1 MIIQSNSIRG
11 EFMRN
16 IVDTTIKEI
25 LSDISCMFGPGA
37 TDAFITKDDQIY
49 YTRDGKE
56 VMESLMFD
64 NELASKVHH
73 IMYQAAYHQ
82 GRNVGDGS
90 TTLIILYCNIYLRM
104 RRLLSSGSFTGTI
117 NDVRKVWSK
126 ITTSV
131 IEKLKA
137 QSVPLTEENM
147 LSMFYTCTQDADLSV
162 KLYDKLRDAILAG
175 AYIVPRKSN
184 IASDFEVNIHNRPT
198 VKVTKMFSLKPIP
211 DTCNDA
217 VVLYCNGS
225 MDIAHPE
232 VLMSI
237 AGRMM
242 YRGEWKVDATIILLC
257 HGITEATRRST
268 REFVRAVKSN
278 GYDVSM
284 LNNIAI
290 YTMDDYRKM
299 DKEEIED
306 ISTILCDENGIGG
319 LVSAITFEHLLYNAF
334 ETKSIMTTTAPV
346 YGEIPVTDPR
356 FDAKIAINVSDYPD
370 KLNITFG
377 EYGGRIGDVIYVG
390 NNRSESY
397 GKAYIVTGSKD
408 IGGGIDDLE
417 KFDVDLHSVTKMRDM
432 LAHPYEVLFDAIDG
446 MAISKELGPIASAR
460 YNQLLEEIAVEKSPV
475 RRNSLNARLR
485 RSYGMFIDIEVG
497 SNLLKDSQRK
507 FELILDAII
516 SGSTAAKEQVLNGNS
531 VLHAA
536 RELSGITES
545 PDMEYKLSSVLWGA
559 LVDTMY
565 VLCCNYYGSKE
576 DANACC
582 KLIEDAIGDREKHA
596 IEDFNITNGVCN
608 AWPEKGHAVPLPT
621 IPVTVNKD
629 TDEERVV
636 EVPPC
641 IVEPLGSIS
650 AILTNS
656 ILPVEIAMSKVYH
669 LSGRTGF
676 MGNYLGKEDD

>member
-1 MIIQSNSIRG
+1 MIPIQSNSIRG
-11 EFMRN
+11 EFMRS

-25 LSDISCMFGPGA
+25 LADISCMFGPGA

-104 RRLLSSGSFTGTI
+104 RALLSSSSFNGTI

-126 ITTSV
+126 ITTKV
-131 IEKLKA
+131 IDRLKE

-162 KLYDKLRDAILAG
+162 KLYNELRDAILAG

-184 IASDFEVNIHNRPT
+184 IASDFVVNTHNRPT
-198 VKVTKMFSLKPIP
+198 VKVTKMFSLKPVP

-217 VVLYCNGS
+217 VVLYCNGT

-242 YRGEWKVDATIILLC
+242 YRGDKKVDATVILLC

-268 REFVRAVKSN
+268 REFVRAVKMN
-278 GYDVSM
+278 GYDVGA
-284 LNNIAI
+284 LTNIAI

-306 ISTILCDENGIGG
+306 ISTIICDESGIGG

-334 ETKSIMTTTAPV
+334 ETRSIMTTTAPAFKELPE
-346 YGEIPVTDPR
+346 GEDTSGVQIMTVMSAAELDLVDANCPVGTV
-356 FDAKIAINVSDYPD
+356 FEIS
-370 KLNITFG
+370 G
-377 EYGGRIGDVIYVG
+377 EKDHGKKFVCIGIKEVG
-390 NNRSESY
+390 E
-397 GKAYIVTGSKD
+397 
-408 IGGGIDDLE
+408 GIEDLE
-417 KFDVDLHSVTKMRDM
+417 KFDVDPHSVTKMQDM
-432 LAHPYEVLFDAIDG
+432 LSHPYEVLFDAIDG
-446 MAISKELGPIASAR
+446 MAICKELGPIASAR
-460 YNQLLEEIAVEKSPV
+460 YKQLLDEIGVEKSPV

-531 VLHAA
+531 VLHAIRCLCKETDDGTIEYTLA
-536 RELSGITES
+536 R
-545 PDMEYKLSSVLWGA
+545 VLFGA
-559 LVDTMY
+559 LLDTMH
-565 VLCCNYYGSKE
+565 VLYRNYYIGETDLNAFQDLLERGTE
-576 DANACC
+576 DP
-582 KLIEDAIGDREKHA
+582 EKYD
-596 IEDFNITNGVCN
+596 IEDFNITNGVDKM
-608 AWPEKGHAVPLPT
+608 WPEKGHAEPLPT
-621 IPVTVNKD
+621 IPVTVNEG
-629 TDEERVV
+629 TVEEKVID
-636 EVPPC
+636 VPPC

-656 ILPVEIAMSKVYH
+656 ILPVEIAMTKVYH